1 MNIQQQIRD
10 YIVNT
15 LLFGDG
21 QNLQPDPSFREKGV
35 VDSMGILD
43 LIGFLEKE
51 YAISIEDD
59 DLISEN
65 FDTILGMTQFVES
78 KLDKYSTV

>member
-10 YIVNT
+10 YIVNN

-21 QNLQPDPSFREKGV
+21 QNLQPDTSFREKGI

-78 KLDKYSTV
+78 KLDKYSAV